1 MYMIYMHKDFIKRGY
16 KDYHVKKLIKMGK
29 LYYIKKGIYSTTP
42 EINYFEYISK
52 KHPNAIITLW
62 TACYCYGFMKENKE
76 LYAIA
81 TKQKDRKIH
90 DEKIKQTFMT
100 DDLYEVGL
108 CYIKFQ
114 GINIKIFD
122 LERLLI
128 EIVRNKTNVD
138 YEMYQ
143 EMINSYSKVKNL
155 INKRKLK
162 EYIPHFYDKKIKE
175 RIINEVYKRENIE
188 I

>member
-1 MYMIYMHKDFIKRGY
+1 MIYMHKDFIKRGY
-16 KDYHVKKLIKMGK
+16 KDYHIKKLIELGK
-29 LYYIKKGIYSTTP
+29 LHYIKKGVYSTTL
-42 EINYFEYISK
+42 EINYFEYIAK

-62 TACYCYGFMKENKE
+62 TAGYCYGFMKENKKI
-76 LYAIA
+76 YAVA

-90 DEKIKQTFMT
+90 DNKIKQTFMT

-128 EIVRNKTNVD
+128 EVVRNKTNVS

-143 EMINSYSKVKNL
+143 EMIASYSKVKNL
-155 INKRKLK
+155 INKRKLN
-162 EYIPHFYDKKIKE
+162 EYISHFQDKKIKE
-175 RIINEVYKRENIE
+175 RIIREVYNGELIE
-188 I
+188 K